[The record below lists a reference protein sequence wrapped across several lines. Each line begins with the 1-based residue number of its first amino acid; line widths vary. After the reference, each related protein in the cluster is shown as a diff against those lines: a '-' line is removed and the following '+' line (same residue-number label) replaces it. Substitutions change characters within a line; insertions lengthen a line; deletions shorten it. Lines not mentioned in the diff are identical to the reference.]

1 MPPPSQ
7 SIEAHSVLW
16 TWRSSRAWRDF
27 TQHLF
32 PVVKMTQHQGCFCQV
47 WEVESGG
54 CCSLFSSRL
63 CRIPYPKYM
72 TSPSREMRQWEGKVG
87 ALLIYKCPISFLLWH
102 LAQFRG
108 EMVRRGL
115 ASVTQEA
122 SSPQTVTHQQHS
134 RCQRG
139 SRSKCSSASSSK
151 GSGRGWPAGGQ
162 AEQGPVGRVSSS
174 LNTAQTSE
182 KETLPLVGRTS
193 SVQFRLCGQCLL
205 SLVSKALSVDQGRVH
220 WFQQLPFFPGPAKDV

>member
-47 WEVESGG
+47 WEVEPGG

-87 ALLIYKCPISFLLWH
+87 VLLIYKCPISFLLWC
-102 LAQFRG
+102 L
-108 EMVRRGL
+108 
-115 ASVTQEA
+115 TQ
-122 SSPQTVTHQQHS
+122 
-134 RCQRG
+134 
-139 SRSKCSSASSSK
+139 SK
-151 GSGRGWPAGGQ
+151 GGGRKT
-162 AEQGPVGRVSSS
+162 VGFGHSII
-174 LNTAQTSE
+174 LLIPENH
-182 KETLPLVGRTS
+182 LPMAFQMPNC
-193 SVQFRLCGQCLL
+193 VQVLEVI
-205 SLVSKALSVDQGRVH
+205 SIIK
-220 WFQQLPFFPGPAKDV
+220 